1 MKEIERTF
9 IFSKQKLNNYLFSI
23 NGTFVN
29 LTCNA
34 FLIKGHLKP
43 GRQQGYNAEVYES
56 LYCSV
61 LSLGGNVN
69 TRRMSQS
76 DMGSIFT

>member
-1 MKEIERTF
+1 MFFQKRFFCKRNLKMKEIKRTF

-29 LTCNA
+29 LKCNA

-56 LYCSV
+56 FV
-61 LSLGGNVN
+61 LQCTVSG
-69 TRRMSQS
+69 R
-76 DMGSIFT
+76 